1 MKNLIQKCNQSS
13 IRTSTTQVD
22 SKNILPLKIRA
33 RTVQN
38 SPVRTVTHDH
48 EDVVIDIQDIADTV
62 NDIVVDIQDIA
73 DTANDVV
80 VDVHDI
86 ANTAND
92 DLIDIIIKLDTAD
105 QEDLSLMS
113 EFVGGSKKHT

>member
-1 MKNLIQKCNQSS
+1 M
-13 IRTSTTQVD
+13 STTQVD

-48 EDVVIDIQDIADTV
+48 EDVI
-62 NDIVVDIQDIA
+62 VDIHEFA

-80 VDVHDI
+80 VDIQDI
-86 ANTAND
+86 ADTAND